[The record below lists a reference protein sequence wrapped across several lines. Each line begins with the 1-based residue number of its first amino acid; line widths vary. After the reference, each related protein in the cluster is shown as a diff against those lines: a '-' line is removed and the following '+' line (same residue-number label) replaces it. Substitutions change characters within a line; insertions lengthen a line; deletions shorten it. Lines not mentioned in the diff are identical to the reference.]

1 MKMKFIFMTAFFFIV
16 NCYAQDRVQNNSLLG
31 NDSQLYYNPQIAN
44 DNYNDLKERVKTIE
58 SNNTK
63 ADICLKNGNNFV
75 QLKKYDEAI
84 VEYSKA
90 IEINNNFKAA
100 YYNRGLVLVV
110 LGQKE
115 KGCLDLRKSAE
126 LGEKS
131 ATKMIQKY
139 CN

>member
-1 MKMKFIFMTAFFFIV
+1 MKFIFMTTFFFIV